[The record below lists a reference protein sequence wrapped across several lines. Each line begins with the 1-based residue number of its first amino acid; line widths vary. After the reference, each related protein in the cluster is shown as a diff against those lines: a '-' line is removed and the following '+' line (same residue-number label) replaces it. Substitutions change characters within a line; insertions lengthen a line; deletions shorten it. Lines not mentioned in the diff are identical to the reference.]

1 MKRTPEQSARVAAWL
16 NMLDHCEAQLQSLG
30 ALKSHVKA
38 GSGPCVWD
46 RLRALKGDLKEAQEQ
61 IATLKA
67 RKARGVLR
75 GRKSRE
81 TIERLQQE
89 VARRTDRMTQ
99 LEECNRVASIEA
111 ASLFGAKKISEE
123 RRLELLAL
131 AQLLG
136 CDCVP
141 HKVLEAVSLVK
152 ERAESLASG
161 LLEEKKAK
169 AKLFSDVAALL
180 GCDPTMT
187 SITATAR
194 RLRNA
199 DPPTRLAPSF
209 RERHTGKPA
218 GSPDGLHHDRAH
230 VDKPEARPARSVK
243 VKS

>member
-1 MKRTPEQSARVAAWL
+1 MKRTPEQAARVAAWL
-16 NMLDHCEAQLQSLG
+16 NMLDHCEAQLQRMG
-30 ALKSHVKA
+30 AIKNPVKA

-61 IATLKA
+61 VATLKA
-67 RKARGVLR
+67 RKARAVLR

-81 TIERLQQE
+81 VIDGLRRAVTMLRDEGAVHEERSK
-89 VARRTDRMTQ
+89 R
-99 LEECNRVASIEA
+99 LEQVT
-111 ASLFGAKKISEE
+111 KHSEE

-141 HKVLEAVSLVK
+141 HKMLEAVSLLK
-152 ERAESLASG
+152 ERAEGLASG
-161 LLEEKKAK
+161 LLEVKKAK

-187 SITATAR
+187 SIAATAR

-199 DPPTRLAPSF
+199 GPPTRLAPSF
-209 RERHTGKPA
+209 RERHTGKPV

-230 VDKPEARPARSVK
+230 VDKPESRPARSVK
-243 VKS
+243 VKR